1 MPTRSFSKYFPE
13 VAPFVFCF
21 LDVQPERPGIVSFSV
36 SIIAFCKK
44 DNVLDEEIGRYCKL
58 CTPFAPVSVTYL
70 KSPSSSAYPKHELLE
85 VEASI
90 MRLRV
95 RKNSTCVALSEEGKI
110 LKGSHA
116 FAQWVSTKMQDAR
129 GLTFLIGGAYGLSSG
144 LKNSCSEVIS
154 LSPLTFAHKLC
165 LVVLLE
171 QVYRAFTILRNH
183 PYHK

>member
-1 MPTRSFSKYFPE
+1 M
-13 VAPFVFCF
+13 
-21 LDVQPERPGIVSFSV
+21 SFSV
-36 SIIAFCKK
+36 SIISFCKK
-44 DNVLDEEIGRYCKL
+44 GDVLDEEIDRYCKL
-58 CTPFAPVSVTYL
+58 CAPFAPVSVVYL
-70 KSPSSSAYPKHELLE
+70 KSPSGSAYPKHELLE
-85 VEASI
+85 VEAS
-90 MRLRV
+90 MMLARV
-95 RKNSTCVALSEEGKI
+95 QKNSTCVALSEEGKM

-116 FAQWVSTKMQDAR
+116 FAQWMSTRMQNAR
-129 GLTFLIGGAYGLSSG
+129 GLTFMIGGAYGLSSG

>member
-1 MPTRSFSKYFPE
+1 M
-13 VAPFVFCF
+13 
-21 LDVQPERPGIVSFSV
+21 SFSV
-36 SIIAFCKK
+36 SIVSFCKK
-44 DNVLDEEIGRYCKL
+44 GDALDEEIGRYCKL
-58 CTPFAPVSVTYL
+58 CAPFAPVSVVCL
-70 KSPSSSAYPKHELLE
+70 KSPSGSAYPKHELLE
-85 VEASI
+85 VEADM
-90 MRLRV
+90 MRSRV
-95 RKNSTCVALSEEGKI
+95 QKNSNCVALSEEGKM

-116 FAQWVSTKMQDAR
+116 FAQWMSTRMQDAR
-129 GLTFLIGGAYGLSSG
+129 GLTFMIGGAYGLSSG